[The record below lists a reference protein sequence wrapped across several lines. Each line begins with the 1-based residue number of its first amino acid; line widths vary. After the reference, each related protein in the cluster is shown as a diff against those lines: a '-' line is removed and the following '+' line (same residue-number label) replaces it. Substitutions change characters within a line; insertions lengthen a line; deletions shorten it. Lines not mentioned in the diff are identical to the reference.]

1 MKNIIVGIDFSNSS
15 MVAMR
20 HAVAICLR
28 TQASLHLVWVKTPSV
43 SSSANEFDESKTY
56 VQHIQDKMNVSDYR

>member
-20 HAVAICLR
+20 HAVHLPEN
-28 TQASLHLVWVKTPSV
+28 ASQLAFGMGKDPQRVLQC
-43 SSSANEFDESKTY
+43 ER
-56 VQHIQDKMNVSDYR
+56 I